1 METAA
6 ICTVDAIQT
15 NPVVDLV
22 VTPTVMVLLVDRA
35 CILMLKSC
43 LQDMLVAQHLLLVL
57 NTTTL
62 ITAVSVALVTL
73 ALFPVAV
80 EMVLVTTTAAAI
92 KLVTAVLVSFALD
105 LNKGEQWQS
114 LV

>member
-1 METAA
+1 
-6 ICTVDAIQT
+6 
-15 NPVVDLV
+15 
-22 VTPTVMVLLVDRA
+22 
-35 CILMLKSC
+35 
-43 LQDMLVAQHLLLVL
+43 
-57 NTTTL
+57 
-62 ITAVSVALVTL
+62 VTL